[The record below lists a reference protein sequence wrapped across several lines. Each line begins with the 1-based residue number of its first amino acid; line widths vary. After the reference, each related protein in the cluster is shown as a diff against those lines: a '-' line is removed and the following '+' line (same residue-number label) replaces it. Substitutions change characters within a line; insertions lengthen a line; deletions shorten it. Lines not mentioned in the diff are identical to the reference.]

1 MPRRFPFFL
10 RCCGPIAA
18 CCVALSVQAAQP
30 APLDVAADARLRLM
44 NERQALQDQF
54 AEAERACQQRFAVSA
69 CVDDVRVRRR
79 AALAP
84 LREREL
90 QLNDEQRRQRAQE
103 REAAR
108 VARRTARETQA
119 LMAPAPAASRPQATP
134 ATPRPTPPRQAQ
146 PDPSSKA
153 AEAAARAKVAQQRR
167 EAAQAS
173 QAEVA
178 RRLAQRK
185 VEGKSLTALPTP
197 EAASMPGAAV
207 PR

>member
-1 MPRRFPFFL
+1 M
-10 RCCGPIAA
+10 
-18 CCVALSVQAAQP
+18 SVQAAQH
-30 APLDVAADARLRLM
+30 APLDVAADARVRLM
-44 NERQALQDQF
+44 NERQAVQDQF

-79 AALAP
+79 AALEP

-167 EAAQAS
+167 EAALAS

-178 RRLAQRK
+178 RRLTQRRT
-185 VEGKSLTALPTP
+185 EGKSLTALPTP
-197 EAASMPGAAV
+197 EAASMPRAAA

>member
-1 MPRRFPFFL
+1 MLP
-10 RCCGPIAA
+10 
-18 CCVALSVQAAQP
+18 VQAAQP
-30 APLDVAADARLRLM
+30 TLATATPDARAQLLQ
-44 NERQALQDQF
+44 ERQAVQTQF
-54 AEAERACQQRFAVSA
+54 AAAERACQQRFAVSA
-69 CVDDVRVRRR
+69 CVEDVQIRRR

-84 LREREL
+84 LREREM
-90 QLNDEQRRQRAQE
+90 QLNDAQRQQRAEE

-108 VARRTARETQA
+108 VARRAAREAQA
-119 LMAPAPAASRPQATP
+119 LNAAPAAASRPP
-134 ATPRPTPPRQAQ
+134 APLLTPRPAPPRQAQ

-185 VEGKSLTALPTP
+185 TEGKSLTALPTP
-197 EAASMPGAAV
+197 EAASMPGAAA